1 MFFYV
6 GLNEIQIFACLH
18 NDLILFKTSFTWS
31 ILNNE
36 GELHDIVI
44 LTKARV

>member
-6 GLNEIQIFACLH
+6 GLYEIQIFACLH
-18 NDLILFKTSFTWS
+18 NDLILFRTSLWS
-31 ILNNE
+31 VLNNE